1 MLFNKRLLIILLL
14 ANLLSNFRSQ
24 DLYMETEAKLK
35 TYTKLPLKWMAY
47 EVLDMKDGSSKA
59 DIWSFGVLVWEIF
72 TLGRQIPYGGLL
84 YSACPN
90 QLHHSE

>member
-1 MLFNKRLLIILLL
+1 
-14 ANLLSNFRSQ
+14 
-24 DLYMETEAKLK
+24 METEAKLK

-47 EVLDMKDGSSKA
+47 EVLDMKDGSIKA

-90 QLHHSE
+90 QLPITLSSGKKPTFQFFHYLHLLLPFFI